1 MAIEFPPLKAEDIEV
16 RVNQCT
22 EKGASLLLYKDA
34 RCDMRMLDSVV
45 GPEKWKCYYEKIG
58 DTLFCSVG
66 ILCEQAA
73 MSTEWVHKSDCGVPS
88 NMESVKGEA
97 SDAFKRAC
105 FKWGIGR
112 ELYTAPRIW
121 VPSSKCTIKP
131 GKNGKPACYDRFIV
145 SDIAV
150 EDGRI
155 VKLEV
160 INASTGE
167 VVYPGASRLARE
179 EPAADAVADSKRR
192 LWSAIGK
199 WAELHGKTPQEVL
212 DGVKKRPDWSEDAG
226 FFDSVAKEF
235 EDDLPR

>member
-1 MAIEFPPLKAEDIEV
+1 MAIRFPALTAEDIEV

-22 EKGASLLLYKDA
+22 EKGVSLLLYKDA
-34 RCDMRMLDSVV
+34 RCDMRCLDAAV
-45 GPEKWKCYYEKIG
+45 GPEGWSCRYERIG
-58 DTLFCSVG
+58 DTLFCDVSIRCG
-66 ILCEQAA
+66 DDG
-73 MSTEWVHKSDCGVPS
+73 SWVSKSDCGVPS
-88 NMESVKGEA
+88 NMESEKGEA

-121 VPSSKCTIKP
+121 VPSDRCSIKQ
-131 GKNGKPACYDRFIV
+131 GRNGKPACYDRFYV

-155 VKLEV
+155 AGLEV
-160 INASTGE
+160 VNASTGDA
-167 VVYPGASRLARE
+167 VYPCAPRKARKGTAGD
-179 EPAADAVADSKRR
+179 PAADSKRR

-199 WAELHGKTPQEVL
+199 WAELHGKTPREVL
-212 DGVKKRPDWSEDAG
+212 EGVRKRPDWSEDAG

-235 EDDLPR
+235 EDDLPG